1 MRVVVVNLVRI
12 AILYLA
18 VRSLLVEPI
27 AVQSGSMAPVLRG
40 LHGDTKCPRCGA
52 DILWGADLTPFDVA
66 AVVCPRCGSEQS
78 DEGVRTLLAGDR
90 LLVDRN
96 AFWLR
101 APHRWEIATFRDP
114 EAPHRWLV
122 KRIVGL
128 PGESITI
135 RDGDLYSS
143 GKRVTKSLDALRSL
157 AIPLYEPTQEIVD
170 AKLAPWQGETETSPW
185 QSHRGQRGESFLHL
199 PTLSATEFDWLVYR
213 PVTGTAVAGGKS
225 IGDALPY
232 NQDRQRRPLPV
243 SDVLVTFMAR
253 FQGQGRLAVRFP
265 VAGEVVLLLDPKT
278 GDVDVLEDGV
288 SQFQGRFRPPTPG
301 SALAVMVGYCDGRVL
316 AQLGEE
322 QLVAEVAGSAER
334 AESAP
339 PLGIGA
345 SGIGVEITGLRLARD
360 IFYTPSDRERDPDKS
375 FALGE
380 QEYLMLGDNPARS
393 YDSRY
398 WSTPGID
405 HKSLL
410 GRPFLVHGA
419 SHAARMG
426 SWTFQVPDFERIRY
440 IPPAVG
446 E

>member
-18 VRSLLVEPI
+18 VRSFLVEPI

-40 LHGDTKCPRCGA
+40 LHADTKCPRCGA
-52 DILWGADLTPFDVA
+52 EILWGADLTPFDVA
-66 AVVCPRCGSEQS
+66 AVTCPQCGAEQT
-78 DEGVRTLLAGDR
+78 EQAARTLLAGDR

-101 APHRWEIATFRDP
+101 EPQRWEIAAFRDP

-122 KRIVGL
+122 KRIIGL
-128 PGESITI
+128 PGETITI
-135 RDGDLYSS
+135 RDGDLFAS
-143 GKRVTKSLDALRSL
+143 GKRVTKSLAAFRSL
-157 AIPLYEPTQEIVD
+157 AIPVYEPTQEIID

-185 QSHRGQRGESFLHL
+185 QSHRGQHGESFLHL

-213 PVTGTAVAGGKS
+213 PIAGTAVSGGKS

-265 VAGEVVLLLDPKT
+265 VAGVVVLLLDPKT
-278 GDVDVLEDGV
+278 GDVDVLENGA
-288 SQFQGRFRPPTPG
+288 SKFRGRFRPPMPG
-301 SALAVMVGYCDGRVL
+301 SALAVMAGYCDGRVL

-322 QLVAEVAGSAER
+322 QLAAEVTGPAEPAGSA
-334 AESAP
+334 P
-339 PLGIGA
+339 LLGIGA
-345 SGIGVEITGLRLARD
+345 SGIGVEIAGLRLARD
-360 IFYTPSDRERDPDKS
+360 IYYTPSDRERNPEKS

-380 QEYLMLGDNPARS
+380 REYLMLGDNPARS

-398 WSTPGID
+398 WPTPGID
-405 HKSLL
+405 HNSLL

-419 SHAARMG
+419 SHAARLG
-426 SWTFQVPDFERIRY
+426 GWAFQVPDFERIRY